1 MPLTSCELKWAIQV
15 TLNSLMGEGKR
26 GGCTFLRKKLKQFL
40 FEPEEYSLL
49 KFNY

>member
-1 MPLTSCELKWAIQV
+1 
-15 TLNSLMGEGKR
+15 MGYPSNIKQSY
-26 GGCTFLRKKLKQFL
+26 GGRKKRRLYVSAKEIKTI